1 MAHRLGTLDASML
14 VVGSMIG
21 SGIFIVSA
29 ESSQLMR
36 SAAGLLLVWI
46 LAGVMTVLGAINT
59 AELATLF
66 PRAGGPF
73 VYFREAYGDRV
84 AFLFAWATFVVV
96 QSGTIA
102 AVAAAFA
109 KFLGVFVPQIGPPIL
124 DKLVALGVIV
134 VLTFANAR
142 GLRTGTAIQNL
153 LTLIK
158 YAALLGLTIGGL
170 LWMAPPGWSTL
181 PAAEFS
187 EPANQPWLLLL
198 AAAMAGPLFSQ
209 SAWTNVTFPAGEID
223 NPSRV
228 LPRALIAG
236 CLAVSVLYVLTN
248 VGYLRLLGVG
258 GIAAAPQGR
267 VGSAALEVMLP
278 GIGSQLMAAAI
289 LISTFGCVNGLI
301 LSGARVV
308 SAASQAGMFFP
319 AFATNNSR
327 GVPAL
332 ALWIQALWCAVLA
345 LSGSYSQL
353 LRYVLSAELLIY
365 VLLVGAVVVLRRSR
379 PAVIRPFRAW
389 GYPVSTVVYVLM
401 TGTLAVLLTVARP
414 TESLI
419 GYGLVLL
426 GVFVFRLVPRPRA

>member
-1 MAHRLGTLDASML
+1 
-14 VVGSMIG
+14 
-21 SGIFIVSA
+21 
-29 ESSQLMR
+29 
-36 SAAGLLLVWI
+36 
-46 LAGVMTVLGAINT
+46 
-59 AELATLF
+59 
-66 PRAGGPF
+66 
-73 VYFREAYGDRV
+73 
-84 AFLFAWATFVVV
+84 
-96 QSGTIA
+96 
-102 AVAAAFA
+102 
-109 KFLGVFVPQIGPPIL
+109 LGVFVPQLGPPIL

-158 YAALLGLTIGGL
+158 YAALLGLTLGGL
-170 LWMAPPGWSTL
+170 LWMAPPAWSTL
-181 PAAEFS
+181 PAAELS

-345 LSGSYSQL
+345 LSGTYSQL

-414 TESLI
+414 TESLM